1 LTVLCRLSIAALF
14 VTLVPIV
21 ALADP
26 AVLDVAAPFEIK
38 SPDPVLSGD
47 IFLKLDIV
55 ETLVNADA
63 SGKLL
68 PGLSDAWTVS
78 ADKLV
83 WRFHIRPGVQF
94 HDGRALTGEAAALAL
109 NWSSK
114 KEGVLTKTPVASI
127 TAEGDEVVITL
138 SQPFAALPAFLAEYR
153 TGILAPAAYAP
164 DGTVTALIGTGA
176 FKATKLE
183 PPMTLEAER
192 FDAYW
197 GGAAKIPAVRY
208 SSIRRSETRA
218 LMAEAGDAEV
228 VVNLDPASV
237 ARLKSLETLTVES
250 VSLPRLLL
258 LKVNLGSPYFD
269 TVEERKALSLAID
282 RAGLAQAV
290 LRYPAAATQMFPPA
304 MAGWHDDRLAELAYD
319 PEAAKAAFAAAGW
332 TPGADGILEKDGK
345 RFEVELLTYPD
356 RPELPLTAAVL
367 EQLLREVGMA
377 VTINSANSS
386 EVPAKHTAGTLQM
399 ALFARNF
406 ALVPDPIGTLMQD
419 YAPTGDWGAM
429 GWQNADFAA
438 SVQKMAAEGGGD
450 ADRAALATILHAE
463 LPVLPIA
470 WYQQTAAVSKTVKG
484 IVIDPYERTLGL
496 KSAEFVE

>member
-1 LTVLCRLSIAALF
+1 MLRPLSIAALF
-14 VTLVPIV
+14 ATLLPMA

-26 AVLDVAAPFEIK
+26 SALDVAAPFEIK
-38 SPDPVLSGD
+38 SADPVLSGD
-47 IFLKLDIV
+47 IFQKMDVV

-63 SGKLL
+63 SGTLL
-68 PGLSDAWTVS
+68 PSLSDGWKVS
-78 ADKLV
+78 DDRLT
-83 WRFHIRPGVQF
+83 WRFHIRPGVTF
-94 HDGRALTGEAAALAL
+94 HDGSPLTAKAAALAL

-114 KEGVLTKTPVASI
+114 KEGILTRAPVASI
-127 TAEGDEVVITL
+127 AAEGDDVVITL
-138 SQPFAALPAFLAEYR
+138 LKPFAALPAFLAEYR
-153 TGILAPAAYAP
+153 TGILAPAAYAD
-164 DGTVTALIGTGA
+164 DGAVTALIGTGA

-192 FDAYW
+192 FDGYW

-208 SSIRRSETRA
+208 SGISRSETRA

-237 ARLKSLETLTVES
+237 ARLQSVDSLTVES

-258 LKVNLGSPYFD
+258 LKVNIGLPFFD

-304 MAGWHDDRLAELAYD
+304 MTGWHDDRLEGLGYD
-319 PEAAKAAFAAAGW
+319 ANAAKAAFAAAGW
-332 TPGADGILEKDGK
+332 TPGADGILENDGK

-367 EQLLREVGMA
+367 EQMFRDVGIA
-377 VTINSANSS
+377 VTINSTNSS
-386 EVPAKHTAGTLQM
+386 EIPAKHAAGTLQM

-406 ALVPDPIGTLMQD
+406 ALTPDPIGTLLQD

-429 GWQNADFAA
+429 GWRNAYFAA
-438 SVQKMAAEGGGD
+438 AVQRLASEGGGD
-450 ADRAALATILHAE
+450 ADRSALATTLNSE

-470 WYQQTAAVSKTVKG
+470 WYQQRVAVSKKVKG
-484 IVIDPYERTLGL
+484 IVIDPYERSLGL

>member
-1 LTVLCRLSIAALF
+1 MLRRLSIAALF
-14 VTLVPIV
+14 ATLVPMS
-21 ALADP
+21 ALADSH
-26 AVLDVAAPFEIK
+26 ALDVAAPFEIK

-78 ADKLV
+78 SDKLV

-94 HDGRALTGEAAALAL
+94 HDGSALTADAAALAL
-109 NWSSK
+109 NWSNK
-114 KEGVLTKTPVASI
+114 KKGVLTKAPVSSI
-127 TAEGDEVVITL
+127 TAEGEDVLITL
-138 SQPFAALPAFLAEYR
+138 SKSFAALPAFLAEYR

-176 FKATKLE
+176 FKAVKLE
-183 PPMTLEAER
+183 PPMTLEAVR

-197 GGAAKIPAVRY
+197 GGAARIPAVRY
-208 SSIRRSETRA
+208 SGVSRSETRA

-237 ARLKSLETLTVES
+237 ARLKSVDTLRVES

-258 LKVNLGSPYFD
+258 LKVNLDSPFFD
-269 TVEERKALSLAID
+269 TIEERKALSMAID
-282 RAGLAQAV
+282 RAGLAQAI

-304 MAGWHDDRLAELAYD
+304 MAGWHDDKLEGLAYD
-319 PEAAKAAFAAAGW
+319 VEAAKAAFAAAGW
-332 TPGADGILEKDGK
+332 KPGADGILEKDGK

-367 EQLLREVGMA
+367 EQLLREVGVA
-377 VTINSANSS
+377 VTINSTNSS
-386 EVPAKHTAGTLQM
+386 EVPAKHAAGTLQM

-406 ALVPDPIGTLMQD
+406 ALVPDPIGTLLQD
-419 YAPTGDWGAM
+419 YAPSGDWGAM
-429 GWQNADFAA
+429 GWQNADFTAA
-438 SVQKMAAEGGGD
+438 VQRMAAEGGGD
-450 ADRAALATILHAE
+450 ADRAALAATLNTE

-470 WYQQTAAVSKTVKG
+470 WYQQTAAVSKKVKG